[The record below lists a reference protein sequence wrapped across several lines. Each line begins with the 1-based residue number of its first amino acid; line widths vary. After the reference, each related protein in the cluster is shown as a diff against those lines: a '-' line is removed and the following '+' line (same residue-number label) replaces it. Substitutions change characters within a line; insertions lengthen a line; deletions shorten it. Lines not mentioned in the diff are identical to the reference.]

1 MTCHGASDLGLDAA
15 IDFRTLLLFTVA
27 IGISSMSDESDES
40 DEDELD
46 AEKRDDKM
54 LAFILDERELA
65 RALFITRYLVEHG
78 MTRRRYDDA

>member
-1 MTCHGASDLGLDAA
+1 
-15 IDFRTLLLFTVA
+15 
-27 IGISSMSDESDES
+27 MSDESDES

>member
-40 DEDELD
+40 DED

-65 RALFITRYLVEHG
+65 RALFITRYYLVEHG